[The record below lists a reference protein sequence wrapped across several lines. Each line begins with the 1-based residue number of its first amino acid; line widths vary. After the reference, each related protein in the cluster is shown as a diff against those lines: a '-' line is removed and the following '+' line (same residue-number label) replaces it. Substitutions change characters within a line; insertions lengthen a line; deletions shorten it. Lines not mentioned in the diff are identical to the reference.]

1 MAEGRLAETI
11 QVVRSVRV
19 RIIPRSLAA
28 HCACFRPEANL
39 GRCAR
44 LAIGPPSRLLI

>member
-11 QVVRSVRV
+11 QGVRSVGG
-19 RIIPRSLAA
+19 RIILRSLAA
-28 HCACFRPEANL
+28 HCACFTPEANL

>member
-11 QVVRSVRV
+11 QGMRSVG
-19 RIIPRSLAA
+19 ILRSLAA
-28 HCACFRPEANL
+28 HCACFTPEANL

>member
-11 QVVRSVRV
+11 QGVRSVSD

-28 HCACFRPEANL
+28 HCACFNL